1 MGRPTSNYSERS
13 KNVVDFSLR
22 NIYKGKHA
30 RSFTWLTIVLIVL
43 SLAAA
48 IQLFDHL
55 DTDGPVPAV
64 FVPVDQEA
72 QQLNVQMYFLDDT
85 AGNYS
90 VDEVAQ
96 GKAGVFRPMSTGNL
110 GYGYPHEAL
119 WSKFTSDAPRCPDL
133 DWFLLERWE
142 HVGTLTLFY
151 PATASSSAFQALSLT
166 EEKSARSRP
175 FDIHQYLFKVPTATG
190 PTTYYMRYAP
200 DGHTVT
206 VSLTWAGMK
215 GLVEHIHD
223 AQLWLGLFFG
233 GLIIMWFYNAILL
246 LYLRDRAYFYY
257 IYYLGGF
264 IFTFGYM
271 NGFAPLFMEMGWWP
285 ERLFALA
292 GYGAMHGVILFA
304 RHFLLLK
311 DNTLRLDKTLKV
323 CQWLVVVGMGSIFV
337 LQQFNPYF
345 ILNCLIFPLVPL
357 LIAAGVLRW
366 YQGYAPAKVYCL
378 GWIAFAISLALIGF
392 KFIGLLPAN
401 FVTNY
406 AIQFSSAWEAMI
418 FAFALAY
425 RIKLTEAESKEQS
438 ERFVKELE
446 AAYEKEKEAVKEKTA
461 FIAAVSHELRSPL
474 QSLSVA
480 VSVLNV
486 LDKSPE
492 VEKFLAQVERVAAQ
506 ITAQMKDIADY
517 SRLEAGVLSVRT
529 SSFVLGELL
538 HGVIDDYLPL
548 AVDKKLD
555 LVLRNPNSALKLTAD
570 HDRLRQILNNLVS
583 NAVKFTDHGSVTV
596 SEWIEQAPNGQA
608 YLNLSVSDTGP
619 GIALDDLPR
628 LFKVFSQLNT
638 PQKKLGTG
646 LGLAIVKRIVLLLEG
661 SIDVQSEIG
670 SGTRMTVRVPIA

>member
-1 MGRPTSNYSERS
+1 MVKFR
-13 KNVVDFSLR
+13 LR
-22 NIYKGKHA
+22 NICKGKHA
-30 RSFTWLTIVLIVL
+30 RNLPWLTIALIAL

-55 DTDGPVPAV
+55 DTDSPVPSV
-64 FVPVDQEA
+64 FVPADQGA
-72 QQLNVQMYFLDDT
+72 QQLNVQMFSLDDT
-85 AGNYS
+85 AGGYS
-90 VDEVAQ
+90 IDEIAK
-96 GKAGVFRPMSTGNL
+96 GKAGIFKPMLTGNL
-110 GYGYPHEAL
+110 GYGYPHKAL
-119 WSKFTSDAPRCPDL
+119 WIRFTVDIQDYADPY
-133 DWFLLERWE
+133 WFLLERWE

-151 PATASSSAFQALSLT
+151 PTTTGSTAFDSLSLT
-166 EEKSARSRP
+166 EDKSTEGRP
-175 FDIHQYLFKVPTATG
+175 FDVHQYLFKVPTASG

-200 DGHTVT
+200 NGHTVN

-271 NGFAPLFMEMGWWP
+271 NGFAPMFMKRGWWP
-285 ERLFALA
+285 ERLFAMA

-311 DNTLRLDKTLKV
+311 DNTPRLDKTLKV
-323 CQWLVVVGMGSIFV
+323 CQWLVVVGMVAIFV
-337 LQQFNPYF
+337 LQQINPYF

-357 LIAAGVLRW
+357 LIAAGIVRW

-401 FVTNY
+401 LVTNY
-406 AIQFSSAWEAMI
+406 AIQVSSAWEAMI

-425 RIKLTEAESKEQS
+425 RIKLTETESKEQS

-446 AAYEKEKEAVKEKTA
+446 AAFEKEKEAVKEKTA
-461 FIAAVSHELRSPL
+461 FIAAVSHELRTPL

-492 VEKFLAQVERVAAQ
+492 VEKFLGQVERVAAQ

-529 SSFVLGELL
+529 SSLVLGELL
-538 HGVIDDYLPL
+538 QGVIDDYMPQ
-548 AVDKKLD
+548 AVDKKLE
-555 LVLRNPNSALKLTAD
+555 LVLHSPDSTLTLTSD

-583 NAVKFTDHGSVTV
+583 NALKFTDDGSVTV
-596 SEWIEQAPNGQA
+596 SEWIEQVPNGQT
-608 YLNLSVSDTGP
+608 YLNLSVKDTGP
-619 GIALDDLPR
+619 GIAQDDLPR
-628 LFKVFSQLNT
+628 LFKVFSQLNS

-646 LGLAIVKRIVLLLEG
+646 LGLTIVKRIVLLLEG
-661 SIDVQSEIG
+661 SIDVQSEVG
-670 SGTRMTVRVPIA
+670 SGTCMTVRVPIS